1 MRFRSIGICASNKKD
16 YLSYIKEVENDY
28 INESILAHIGFISL
42 EETNNADQLL
52 GPNSIY
58 KLSKLKAKTKRKRRK
73 FIKIQN
79 YRKKIY
85 CKIKQKIRNNS
96 GSNINLI
103 NN

>member
-16 YLSYIKEVENDY
+16 YLSFIKEVENNY

-42 EETNNADQLL
+42 EETNNINQFL

-58 KLSKLKAKTKRKRRK
+58 KLSKLKKKRKRRK

-79 YRKKIY
+79 YRKKDILN
-85 CKIKQKIRNNS
+85 IKQK
-96 GSNINLI
+96 
-103 NN
+103 

>member
-16 YLSYIKEVENDY
+16 YLSYIKEVENNY

-42 EETNNADQLL
+42 EETNNINQLL

-58 KLSKLKAKTKRKRRK
+58 KLSKLKTKRKRRK
-73 FIKIQN
+73 FVKIQN
-79 YRKKIY
+79 NRKSKFF
-85 CKIKQKIRNNS
+85 KHQTKIRKSNNNS
-96 GSNINLI
+96 INLI

>member
-16 YLSYIKEVENDY
+16 YLSFIKEVENNY

-42 EETNNADQLL
+42 EETNNITQLL

-58 KLSKLKAKTKRKRRK
+58 KLSKLKTKRKRRK
-73 FIKIQN
+73 FVKIQN
-79 YRKKIY
+79 YRKKRY
-85 CKIKQKIRNNS
+85 FKNQTKIKRSNNNNS
-96 GSNINLI
+96 INLI